1 MVQIDIPWCTA
12 RFSPHQAVQVGA
24 VQMRTTA
31 CHRMA
36 LRAPQSEEPRTT
48 FLLLTCGLVTN
59 FCHGCTKSHNLVK
72 PLANACLATRAV
84 VLESVRDHGNLY
96 GSHQPCAKR
105 IRNAAVLTL
114 TNARRSGKTLDNSRS
129 LLSCCVL
136 SELSVRMD
144 VSLSNDVHSNL
155 HTSWAP

>member
-1 MVQIDIPWCTA
+1 MKVIKLLDNWMVQIDIPLCTA

-59 FCHGCTKSHNLVK
+59 FCHGCTKSRTRCSHNLSRETLCQRLSCNTYGSLGECQRPWK
-72 PLANACLATRAV
+72 PL
-84 VLESVRDHGNLY
+84 
-96 GSHQPCAKR
+96 R
-105 IRNAAVLTL
+105 IAPAMCQTHKKC
-114 TNARRSGKTLDNSRS
+114 SGA
-129 LLSCCVL
+129 
-136 SELSVRMD
+136 
-144 VSLSNDVHSNL
+144 HSDKCK
-155 HTSWAP
+155 AFRKDA